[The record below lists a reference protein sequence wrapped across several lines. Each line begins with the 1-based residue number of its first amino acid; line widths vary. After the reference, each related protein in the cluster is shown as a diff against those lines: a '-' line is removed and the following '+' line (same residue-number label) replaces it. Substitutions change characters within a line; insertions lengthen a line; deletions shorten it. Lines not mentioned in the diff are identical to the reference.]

1 MSPFFKSV
9 NPVLGSHIDSQFAFC
24 NDFSKSLSASF
35 QSLCEANVKLSQ
47 TMFEETMRAAQRM
60 FTTGNANDVLG
71 AVASGA
77 QPAADTLRAYQ
88 QHISRLAADA
98 QVDLARVTQ
107 QHGEQTSRTAHAL
120 ADEVTRVATEAN
132 ERNTSR
138 NEETLKNFRDQV
150 QHMSAR
156 GNGSAQATAN
166 RQSAHDAAS
175 AGMKPEDKPD
185 NTAVHADMQAQAAR
199 SAQQSGNKHAG
210 KPI

>member
-1 MSPFFKSV
+1 MFPFSTSV
-9 NPVLGSHIDSQFAFC
+9 NPVLGSHLDSQLAFC

-35 QSLCEANVKLSQ
+35 QGLCEANLKLSQ
-47 TMFEETMRAAQRM
+47 TVFEETLRAGQRM
-60 FTTGNANDVLG
+60 FTTGSANEALG

-88 QHISRLAADA
+88 QHISRLTADA

-138 NEETLKNFRDQV
+138 NEETLKNLRDQV

-166 RQSAHDAAS
+166 PQRADNTAS
-175 AGMKPEDKPD
+175 ANMKPEAKPD
-185 NTAVHADMQAQAAR
+185 NTALHVDVHAQAAR
-199 SAQQSGNKHAG
+199 SAQQSGNKNAG